1 MKRELEVMILGMFV
15 AVCMNVVATCVCLWL
30 YMCLFRDCVCVG
42 VVRLSN
48 CGCDGMGSLT
58 VGCGRS

>member
-1 MKRELEVMILGMFV
+1 MILGMFV

-58 VGCGRS
+58 VGCGSS